1 MSVDLPLNFQ
11 LLARASCLFV
21 ISCCSQKHRASSRDS
36 QGKPVNPN
44 VSTLLFLIVLLAF
57 SLIRRSSRSYFRQ
70 TSEMRDKLPRP
81 PQEFYEPNELPEIPQ
96 HLQPELFYILHNL
109 KMLEL
114 PAEWKL
120 DPRDIDVRSFERG
133 EVVVRPGEPDDSIYV
148 AIQGTLAVY
157 IAHKEGK
164 DYLVK
169 KIPPGNSFFSLLSML
184 DVLMVCLNMIF
195 PIQIFT
201 ACTIQTL
208 RPDPDRKFGFP
219 IKSFRESYNKYPE
232 AWMRPIQI
240 VLTRLLHVTMTTLHQ
255 YMGLTHELMKR
266 VSDSNDYAPI
276 GTASSHAIHKKPK
289 EPRLNVNE
297 QLVVA
302 RKWFADAL
310 GLLGPDG
317 PSLIEQKGDITI
329 RTCEEGDVL
338 VEQGSEE
345 EQLIL
350 VLSGSLKLTQVSS
363 IEPVF
368 DEELQE
374 ETDNTISKL
383 LPRDLV
389 GGLHVLTCEPSF
401 YTVSANSKA
410 TVAILGKAVF
420 QRLLEVRPHIY
431 LPVAHSV
438 LRRLSPF
445 LRCVDYALDWVLVDS
460 GLAVYREGDV
470 ADSMFVMLSGRLRSV
485 EKKTLVEEF
494 GRGDVLGMMEVL
506 QKKPRATTVLAIR
519 FSQLARIPEGLLNFI
534 KLQFP
539 QVGFRLVQLLG
550 QYYSSMH
557 RRMPYLPTVS
567 LEGTGDPMSHIK
579 NLHTIAVVP
588 ASTEVPLVPFTCE
601 LYHALSANLKVVRL
615 SSQKVASHLDNSV
628 LEKQADFRLM
638 HWLNIQEDTCP
649 LVIYE
654 CDYTATNWTRRC
666 LRQADAILVVAMGNR
681 KPQSQTLMR
690 ELLSTNQDGVRT
702 NKELILLWPEHTA
715 TPTGT
720 HEWLKDTYY
729 SGHHHIRAP
738 KRMFQWTLKKTRKS
752 SREMIHPTN
761 EQEIVEFYEKN
772 VFWTVDFRSDFARI
786 ARILTGNA
794 IGLALGGGGA
804 RGAAHVGV
812 LRALRERG
820 IPVDIVGGTSIGAL
834 VGGVYAGTPDER
846 VEERTRKWFSV
857 SSLEIFVF
865 HIPISM
871 KLSRHSEFCALI
883 SLQFF
888 TTQVMRE
895 HRPISHCFVRSMG
908 AKRVIA
914 VDVGASEETNLYNY
928 GDSLNG
934 LWVLMKRLNP
944 WADPIR
950 ILNMEEIQTRLAY
963 VSCVRQLEIVKKA
976 PYCSYFR
983 PAIEP
988 FKTLEFNKFD
998 EILAIGYEYGKD
1010 KIETLMD
1017 TDEFNTLLIGGNTH
1031 RLHRQVSK
1039 TKRAPLMERSSS
1051 FTDLAAALS
1060 KIPTVRPVL
1069 RHSMSAYDQVDDVFE
1084 DLDFF
1089 DREFKLLS
1097 F

>member
-1 MSVDLPLNFQ
+1 MAKD
-11 LLARASCLFV
+11 
-21 ISCCSQKHRASSRDS
+21 
-36 QGKPVNPN
+36 
-44 VSTLLFLIVLLAF
+44 
-57 SLIRRSSRSYFRQ
+57 LIRRSSRSYFRQ

-184 DVLMVCLNMIF
+184 DVLMNAPSYFKTVSLKA
-195 PIQIFT
+195 T
-201 ACTIQTL
+201 EKCTVA
-208 RPDPDRKFGFP
+208 KFP

-266 VSDSNDYAPI
+266 RRDTAGPEDRTRQTSGPVRAPPI

-289 EPRLNVNE
+289 EPRLSTSDDVNE

-350 VLSGSLKLTQVSS
+350 VLSGSLKLTQ
-363 IEPVF
+363 EPVF

-654 CDYTATNWTRRC
+654 CDYTATNWTRR
-666 LRQADAILVVAMGNR
+666 
-681 KPQSQTLMR
+681 
-690 ELLSTNQDGVRT
+690 
-702 NKELILLWPEHTA
+702 
-715 TPTGT
+715 
-720 HEWLKDTYY
+720 Y
-729 SGHHHIRAP
+729 
-738 KRMFQWTLKKTRKS
+738 
-752 SREMIHPTN
+752 
-761 EQEIVEFYEKN
+761 EQ
-772 VFWTVDFRSDFARI
+772 
-786 ARILTGNA
+786 
-794 IGLALGGGGA
+794 
-804 RGAAHVGV
+804 
-812 LRALRERG
+812 
-820 IPVDIVGGTSIGAL
+820 
-834 VGGVYAGTPDER
+834 
-846 VEERTRKWFSV
+846 
-857 SSLEIFVF
+857 
-865 HIPISM
+865 
-871 KLSRHSEFCALI
+871 
-883 SLQFF
+883 
-888 TTQVMRE
+888 
-895 HRPISHCFVRSMG
+895 
-908 AKRVIA
+908 
-914 VDVGASEETNLYNY
+914 
-928 GDSLNG
+928 
-934 LWVLMKRLNP
+934 
-944 WADPIR
+944 
-950 ILNMEEIQTRLAY
+950 
-963 VSCVRQLEIVKKA
+963 
-976 PYCSYFR
+976 
-983 PAIEP
+983 
-988 FKTLEFNKFD
+988 
-998 EILAIGYEYGKD
+998 
-1010 KIETLMD
+1010 
-1017 TDEFNTLLIGGNTH
+1017 
-1031 RLHRQVSK
+1031 
-1039 TKRAPLMERSSS
+1039 
-1051 FTDLAAALS
+1051 
-1060 KIPTVRPVL
+1060 
-1069 RHSMSAYDQVDDVFE
+1069 
-1084 DLDFF
+1084 
-1089 DREFKLLS
+1089 
-1097 F
+1097 